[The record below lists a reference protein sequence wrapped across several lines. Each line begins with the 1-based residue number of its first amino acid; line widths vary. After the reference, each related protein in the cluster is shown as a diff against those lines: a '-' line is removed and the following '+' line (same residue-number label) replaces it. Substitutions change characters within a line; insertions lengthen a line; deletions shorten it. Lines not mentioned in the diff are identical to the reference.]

1 MKDFALFNDTFDI
14 VKTNTY
20 HLNILLKP
28 SGISYTI
35 VDTLRRRCVA
45 IKNFTF
51 ENLKDT
57 YDYLDRIKDFLQQD
71 TFLSRSYKTIDF
83 VYSTRKST
91 IIPQELFDKKMLKSY
106 FTFVHHL
113 DEYEEIHF
121 NRLNKVEAVNV
132 FSIPSEITTLMVNQ
146 FPELKFSHQ
155 ASTFIDNSITKSEIT
170 GYIIGVMAYKS
181 YFDVAVCNNGK
192 LLLYNN
198 FDFHNEA
205 DFVYHISNIYQQLR
219 ISDAKTNLFLT
230 GDIDKESQKYR
241 LLNKYIRNVW
251 FGKIS
256 DVSSIKYQFRE
267 VPEHYLTNLLNMAQ

>member
-1 MKDFALFNDTFDI
+1 MKDFALFNDTFSI

-35 VDTLRRRCVA
+35 LDTVRKRCVA
-45 IKNFTF
+45 VKNFTF
-51 ENLKDT
+51 ENLHNT
-57 YDYLDRIKDFLQQD
+57 EDYLDNIRDFLLKD
-71 TFLSRSYKTIDF
+71 TFLTRSYKTIDF
-83 VYSTRKST
+83 VFSTRKST
-91 IIPQELFDKKMLKSY
+91 IIPLELFDKKQLKTY
-106 FTFVHHL
+106 FTFVHPL

-132 FSIPSEITTLMVNQ
+132 FSIPSEITTLMVNH
-146 FPELKFSHQ
+146 FPELRFYHQ
-155 ASTFIDNSITKSEIT
+155 ATTFIDNSIIKSEST
-170 GYIIGVMAYKS
+170 GYIIGIMAYKN

-192 LLLYNN
+192 LFLYNN
-198 FDFHNEA
+198 FDYQNEA

-230 GDIDKESQKYR
+230 GDIEKDSSKYK

-251 FGKIS
+251 FGKIT
-256 DVSSIKYQFRE
+256 DSSNIKFLFRE
-267 VPEHYLTNLLNMAQ
+267 IPEHYLSNLLNMA

>member
-1 MKDFALFNDTFDI
+1 MKDFALFNDTFSI

-57 YDYLDRIKDFLQQD
+57 SDYLNRIGDFLQKD
-71 TFLSRSYKTIDF
+71 SFLSKSYKTIDF

-91 IIPQELFDKKMLKSY
+91 VIPQELFDKKLLKSY
-106 FTFVHHL
+106 FTFVHQL
-113 DEYEEIHF
+113 GEYEEIHF
-121 NRLNKVEAVNV
+121 NRLHKIEAVNV
-132 FSIPSEITTLMVNQ
+132 FSIPSEITTLMVNH
-146 FPELKFSHQ
+146 FPELRFYHQ
-155 ASTFIDNSITKSEIT
+155 ATTFIDNNIIKSEST
-170 GYIIGVMAYKS
+170 GYIIGVMAYKD
-181 YFDVAVCNNGK
+181 YFDVTVCNNGK

-198 FDFHNEA
+198 FDFQSEA

-219 ISDAKTNLFLT
+219 ISDQKTNLFLT
-230 GDIDKESQKYR
+230 GDIDKESARYK
-241 LLNKYIRNVW
+241 LLSKYIRNVW

-256 DVSSIKYQFRE
+256 DASNIKFLFKE
-267 VPEHYLTNLLNMAQ
+267 IPEHYLSNLLNMT